1 MNTVGN
7 WEEIVSH
14 TKTGTSGGVCTSDVV
29 LANAGIHS
37 IRFHTSATVPSKPDY
52 DCDIRTSNGTPDQN
66 ACTTQTE
73 AKKVCEWKTS
83 TALWSTGQCVPI
95 ASGIRYR
102 KIGGAE
108 DAVINPTLGELHYIP
123 TSRFHHSA
131 ATSNGGATPG
141 VINRN
146 GINGGHLLTSE
157 YEKESTATG
166 TSDHKEGAVAVMV
179 FETATPK
186 FADGATNP
194 WMHVTAS
201 FTTVGDKNLKNGRQV
216 VSIQSERERA
226 SRIWKA
232 L

>member
-1 MNTVGN
+1 MSFVFFY
-7 WEEIVSH
+7 
-14 TKTGTSGGVCTSDVV
+14 
-29 LANAGIHS
+29 IHF
-37 IRFHTSATVPSKPDY
+37 I
-52 DCDIRTSNGTPDQN
+52 GTPDQN

-108 DAVINPTLGELHYIP
+108 DTVINPTLGELHYIP
-123 TSRFHHSA
+123 TTRFHHSA

-141 VINRN
+141 VVNRN

-201 FTTVGDKNLKNGRQV
+201 FKTVGDTNLKNGRQV

-226 SRIWKA
+226 SRNGSTVVDISITPLSFK
-232 L
+232 LVPLLSPCSPLSKTPKQVFF

>member
-14 TKTGTSGGVCTSDVV
+14 TKTGTTGGVCTSDVV

-37 IRFHTSATVPSKPDY
+37 IRFHTSATVPSQPDY

-83 TALWSTGQCVPI
+83 TAKWSTGQCVSI

-102 KIGGAE
+102 KIEGAE
-108 DAVINPTLGELHYIP
+108 YTVINLTLGELHYIP
-123 TSRFHHSA
+123 TTRFHHSA
-131 ATSNGGATPG
+131 ATSNGGAIPG

-146 GINGGHLLTSE
+146 GINSGHLLTSE

-166 TSDHKEGAVAVMV
+166 TSDHKKGAVAVMV

-194 WMHVTAS
+194 WRHVTAS
-201 FTTVGDKNLKNGRQV
+201 FTTVGDTNIKNGRQV
-216 VSIQSERERA
+216 VSI
-226 SRIWKA
+226 
-232 L
+232 